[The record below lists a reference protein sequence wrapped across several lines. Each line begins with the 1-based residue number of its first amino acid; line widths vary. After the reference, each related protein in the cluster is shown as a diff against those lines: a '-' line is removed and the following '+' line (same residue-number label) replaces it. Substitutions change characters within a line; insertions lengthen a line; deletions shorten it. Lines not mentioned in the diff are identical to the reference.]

1 MQTRR
6 NNRVM
11 ANATDQQVRQGTQ
24 SFVRVFSFLGDL
36 EWHFA
41 VDPANAIK
49 NTVTQEPKEHG
60 YRGSTQIAGDP

>member
-6 NNRVM
+6 NNWVM
-11 ANATDQQVRQGTQ
+11 AEMTNQKVQGTQ
-24 SFVRVFSFLGDL
+24 TFVRVFSFLGDL
-36 EWHFA
+36 EWHLA

-49 NTVTQEPKEHG
+49 NTVTQEHG